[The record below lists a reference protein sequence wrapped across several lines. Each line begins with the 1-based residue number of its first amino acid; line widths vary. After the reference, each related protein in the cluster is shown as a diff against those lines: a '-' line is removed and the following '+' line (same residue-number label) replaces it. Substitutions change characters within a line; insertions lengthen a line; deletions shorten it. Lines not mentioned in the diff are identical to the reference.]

1 MIFIPIF
8 VVLYCQLIPD
18 KSTQIQ
24 YEISTGYAIIPI
36 MEHTLIFETPMPC
49 SVKTLF
55 DFHADTKNLP
65 RITPKNT
72 SVEIL
77 KLETP
82 LKEGNEAILRIKKGL
97 LSFVWELRF
106 EEVRYPDL
114 IVDVATRSPFKSFR
128 HEHHFIVVDGTHS
141 LLRDKIIFSLP
152 FWPLSMPAVYF
163 VKRDM
168 KKMFAFRHAQTK
180 AFIAS
185 SSVT

>member
-1 MIFIPIF
+1 M
-8 VVLYCQLIPD
+8 
-18 KSTQIQ
+18 K
-24 YEISTGYAIIPI
+24 
-36 MEHTLIFETPMPC
+36 HTLIFETPMPC

-55 DFHADTKNLP
+55 DFHANTKNLP
-65 RITPKNT
+65 LITPKDT

-77 KLETP
+77 KLDTP
-82 LKEGNEAILRIKKGL
+82 LKEGNEAMLRIKKGWF
-97 LSFVWELRF
+97 SFVWKLTF
-106 EEVRYPDL
+106 EKVEYPYL
-114 IVDVATRSPFKSFR
+114 IIDTATQSPFKSFR
-128 HEHHFIVVDGTHS
+128 HEHHFITIDGTHS

-185 SSVT
+185 SSETES